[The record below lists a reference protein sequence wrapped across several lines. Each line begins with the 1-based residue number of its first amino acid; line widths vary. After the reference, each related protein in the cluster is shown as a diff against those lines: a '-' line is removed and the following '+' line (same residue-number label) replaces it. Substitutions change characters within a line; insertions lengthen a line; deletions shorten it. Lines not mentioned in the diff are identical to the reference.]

1 MTLRLSLVRSWPR
14 RVATAFTVAVAAV
27 ILTATQASAVSP
39 GHYAINGTNGATFP
53 FLTSGNLV
61 SGAADDVLFYL
72 STTGT
77 GIHKLPF
84 ALHLYNQSY
93 TNVAISTNGNVQPGV
108 TSPGGTA
115 AYNNTCLPTTA
126 TGRPL
131 VAPFWDDLAFD
142 SNDTSHGF
150 MEGVFVRTTGSA
162 PHRKFTVSWQ
172 GHLFSINNTNPLVAA
187 QVTFAECSQTVV
199 YVYGLNG
206 GSGATVG
213 IQSKQQLSFTQWEC
227 NGNPTT
233 VFSGEKLTLT
243 HSG

>member
-1 MTLRLSLVRSWPR
+1 MSPAAGGGVAVMGAPWLVQALAIS
-14 RVATAFTVAVAAV
+14 VAVSALLATAFTVAVAAM

-187 QVTFAECSQTVV
+187 QVTFAEGSQTVV
-199 YVYGLNG
+199 
-206 GSGATVG
+206 
-213 IQSKQQLSFTQWEC
+213 
-227 NGNPTT
+227 
-233 VFSGEKLTLT
+233 
-243 HSG
+243 